1 MQEILTVG
9 FVSRHNIL
17 MLWKIYTVLFF
28 VINAVSFLA
37 FDYFYFDYVAF
48 AGLVLS
54 ALLNVAVFSYAFKI
68 PVLPKRALDYLF
80 KANIAMFGVFI
91 LFEFV
96 TFLQEIIG
104 AGINLPT
111 SGVVSII
118 ASFPSLPALYATYK
132 MAYRQA
138 PSSSKKKSKKKA

>member
-1 MQEILTVG
+1 
-9 FVSRHNIL
+9 
-17 MLWKIYTVLFF
+17 MLWKIYTVVFF

-48 AGLVLS
+48 VGLLLS
-54 ALLNVAVFSYAFKI
+54 ALLNLAVFSYAFRI
-68 PVLPKRALDYLF
+68 SVLPKMALDYLF

-96 TFLQEIIG
+96 TFLQEIVG

-118 ASFPSLPALYATYK
+118 ASVPSLPALYATYK
-132 MAYRQA
+132 MAYAKPVSA
-138 PSSSKKKSKKKA
+138 PKKKSKKKA

>member
-1 MQEILTVG
+1 
-9 FVSRHNIL
+9 
-17 MLWKIYTVLFF
+17 MLWKIYTVIFF
-28 VINAVSFLA
+28 IINAISFIV

-48 AGLVLS
+48 VGLVLS
-54 ALLNVAVFSYAFKI
+54 ALLNVAVFSYAFKTT
-68 PVLPKRALDYLF
+68 VLPKKGLDLLF
-80 KANIAMFGVFI
+80 KANIAMFGVFL

-132 MAYRQA
+132 MAYA
-138 PSSSKKKSKKKA
+138 KPANSSKKKSKKKA